1 MFVISEFDIF
11 ARKPVQESILE
22 TLGVFYKPIA
32 SVDQSDLEFLIPAD
46 SETYIDL
53 DIKVYVHGKHQ
64 NDSANR
70 NTKDSYDEDEEA
82 EKESPK

>member
-1 MFVISEFDIF
+1 MPDRACNETMFVSSEFDIF

-64 NDSANR
+64 NRWDR
-70 NTKDSYDEDEEA
+70 LGRKGFHIG
-82 EKESPK
+82 